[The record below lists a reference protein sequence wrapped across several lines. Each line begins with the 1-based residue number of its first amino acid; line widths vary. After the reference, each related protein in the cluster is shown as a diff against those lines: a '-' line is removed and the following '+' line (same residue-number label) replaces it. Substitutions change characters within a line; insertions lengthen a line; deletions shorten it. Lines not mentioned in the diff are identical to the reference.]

1 MSRRWLCNTLAGMC
15 GYVRYVVAA
24 WIAGLSVTSVTGSD
38 GWGALAALVA
48 AILTLAVTKA
58 FPARFAPNACAVDPS
73 VR

>member
-1 MSRRWLCNTLAGMC
+1 MC

-48 AILTLAVTKA
+48 VAVTFVVTRA
-58 FPARFAPNACAVDPS
+58 FPARFAPSACSVEPS
-73 VR
+73 AR